1 MKLLKVFNPKEVKKK
16 KMKTE
21 QKKPEKQ
28 RWRDIVDFN
37 LILFIIPITFSSSI
51 ISDYKSDIVRLGEQK
66 QDLTTCCL

>member
-1 MKLLKVFNPKEVKKK
+1 
-16 KMKTE
+16 MKTE

-51 ISDYKSDIVRLGEQK
+51 IPDYKSDTVRLGEQK

>member
-1 MKLLKVFNPKEVKKK
+1 
-16 KMKTE
+16 MKTE